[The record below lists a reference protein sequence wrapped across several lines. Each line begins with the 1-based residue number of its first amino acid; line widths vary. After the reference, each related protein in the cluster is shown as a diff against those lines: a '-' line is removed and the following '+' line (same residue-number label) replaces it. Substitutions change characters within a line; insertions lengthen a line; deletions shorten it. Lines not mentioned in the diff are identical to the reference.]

1 MQARVQMTYLD
12 AMSELLDSLGR
23 PTCQTY
29 PVLHKQI
36 SMTKMSLL
44 GPVMS
49 RKTAL
54 ISSFELG
61 LADAVYQTCE

>member
-36 SMTKMSLL
+36 STTKMSLL

-49 RKTAL
+49 RFYVLSLVQRMQSTKHVN
-54 ISSFELG
+54 E
-61 LADAVYQTCE
+61 